1 MPSVIRGDDN
11 FDTSSVYEQPT
22 GVGEVGTY
30 AFLRNTG
37 AASAGQ
43 TYSGSVLYYTNAYGD
58 AQGAAIGVGTWRC
71 MGNSGFTTAGEQLAT
86 LYLRIS

>member
-11 FDTSSVYEQPT
+11 FDSGNVYEQPVT
-22 GVGEVGTY
+22 AGAIGTY

-37 AASAGQ
+37 AAAVGQ
-43 TYSGSVLYYTNAYGD
+43 TYSGSVLYWTNAYGD
-58 AQGAAIGVGTWRC
+58 AQGLVGSGTWRC
-71 MGNSGFTTAGEQLAT
+71 MGASGFTTAAEQLAT